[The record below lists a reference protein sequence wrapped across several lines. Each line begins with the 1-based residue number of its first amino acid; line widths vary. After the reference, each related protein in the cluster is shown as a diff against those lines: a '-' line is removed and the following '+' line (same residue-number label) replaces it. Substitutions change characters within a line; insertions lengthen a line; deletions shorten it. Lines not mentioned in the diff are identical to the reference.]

1 MIKNNIIFLSDDRR
15 VLRTQ
20 LSLFTVQA
28 LFIASGPEFLHNIQ
42 PEPFHN
48 IELYNLM
55 CHLTGVEPSPNNGT
69 MGSLYHILAQPPE
82 YPKLPKVRIK
92 L

>member
-1 MIKNNIIFLSDDRR
+1 MCTF
-15 VLRTQ
+15 
-20 LSLFTVQA
+20 QA

-69 MGSLYHILAQPPE
+69 LGSLYHILAQPPE

-92 L
+92 